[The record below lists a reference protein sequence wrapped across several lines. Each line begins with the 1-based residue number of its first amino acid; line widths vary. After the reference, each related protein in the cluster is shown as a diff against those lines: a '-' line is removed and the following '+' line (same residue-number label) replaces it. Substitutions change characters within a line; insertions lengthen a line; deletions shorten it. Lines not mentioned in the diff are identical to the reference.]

1 MVSEKTAAAIPIVG
15 IGASAGGLEA
25 LEQFFRHAPANSGM
39 AFVLVQHLDP
49 NHASLLTEILQ
60 RTTSM
65 PVVEAL
71 DQIQVEPNC
80 VYVIPPNRDMAI
92 FHGKLQLSI
101 PNEPRG
107 QRMPI
112 DAFLRSLAEDQQEN
126 AIGIILSGTGT
137 DGTLGL
143 RAILGAG
150 GVTLVQDPA
159 TAKYDGMPS
168 SAIQAGY
175 ATHVLTVDKM
185 PEALL
190 AGARTFTVRTE
201 IPNEPKAT
209 GGMNRILMQLRSITG
224 HDFSLYKKSTI
235 GRRIERRMS
244 QHNIEDTDV
253 YARYLKENPAEVHT
267 LFKELLI
274 NVTNFFRDA
283 EAFAVLEKD
292 ILPKLFKDKPDD
304 YLFRVW
310 VAGCA
315 SGEEAYSIA
324 MLLRE
329 LMEQSHQEFK
339 VQIYS
344 TDLDDDAI
352 AIARAGVYPPN
363 IAQDVT
369 PERLRRFFIKED
381 AGYPC

>member
-1 MVSEKTAAAIPIVG
+1 MPIVG

-25 LEQFFRHAPANSGM
+25 LEQFFRHDPANSGM

-60 RTTSM
+60 RTTAM

-71 DQIQVEPNC
+71 DQLPVAPNC

-92 FHGKLQLSI
+92 FHGKLQLSV

-168 SAIQAGY
+168 YLAVAGSCTRVTPPAPRMARKPSVPSVPVPERMMPMAFSCWSSAS
-175 ATHVLTVDKM
+175 D
-185 PEALL
+185 
-190 AGARTFTVRTE
+190 RR
-201 IPNEPKAT
+201 KASIGIRCPRGSSGT
-209 GGMNRILMQLRSITG
+209 LSCSFPWKIAISRLGGMTYTQLGLTG
-224 HDFSLYKKSTI
+224 L
-235 GRRIERRMS
+235 
-244 QHNIEDTDV
+244 
-253 YARYLKENPAEVHT
+253 
-267 LFKELLI
+267 
-274 NVTNFFRDA
+274 
-283 EAFAVLEKD
+283 
-292 ILPKLFKDKPDD
+292 
-304 YLFRVW
+304 
-310 VAGCA
+310 
-315 SGEEAYSIA
+315 
-324 MLLRE
+324 
-329 LMEQSHQEFK
+329 
-339 VQIYS
+339 
-344 TDLDDDAI
+344 
-352 AIARAGVYPPN
+352 
-363 IAQDVT
+363 
-369 PERLRRFFIKED
+369 
-381 AGYPC
+381 